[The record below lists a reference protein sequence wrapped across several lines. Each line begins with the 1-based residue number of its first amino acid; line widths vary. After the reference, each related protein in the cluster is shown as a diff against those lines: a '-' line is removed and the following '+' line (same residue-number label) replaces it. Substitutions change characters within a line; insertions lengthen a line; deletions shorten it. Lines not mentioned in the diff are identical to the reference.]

1 MVGPQW
7 PIRLEADRAV
17 EVMADRSALRQVLDN
32 LLSNVRAHT
41 PEGTH
46 ASVRVEQ
53 QGDLAVIDV
62 ADDGP
67 GLDEAYGAA
76 IFDRFFRLDPSRTRA
91 TGGAGLGLAIVAAI
105 AAVHGGRVEV
115 SAAQPTGAVFTVRLP
130 ALTPAAVPTVAAARS
145 GRRSTARPAA
155 RSTPAT

>member
-1 MVGPQW
+1 
-7 PIRLEADRAV
+7 
-17 EVMADRSALRQVLDN
+17 
-32 LLSNVRAHT
+32 
-41 PEGTH
+41 
-46 ASVRVEQ
+46 VRVEQ